1 MKIQKSY
8 IIVGLI
14 IAFAL
19 FFELAAHADESNL
32 NTTMT
37 FSEPIQVPGQVL
49 PAGTYVFRLADPGGS
64 QNVVQI
70 FNSDRTVLY
79 ATLETVT
86 AERQQPTGD
95 TAVTLA
101 KQGPG
106 KPDALLKWFYP
117 GRNTGNEFVYSKQNE
132 KALAQDTQLTIVT
145 NQHTGPNSEAFG
157 AGN

>member
-117 GRNTGNEFVYSKQNE
+117 GRNTGNEFVYSEQEE

>member
-1 MKIQKSY
+1 MKIQKGY
-8 IIVGLI
+8 VIVGLI

-19 FFELAAHADESNL
+19 FFELAAHADESDL
-32 NTTMT
+32 NTKIT
-37 FSEPIQVPGQVL
+37 FSEPIQIPGQVL
-49 PAGTYVFRLADPGGS
+49 PAGTYVFRLADPDGT
-64 QNVVQI
+64 QNIVQV

-79 ATLETVT
+79 ATLETET
-86 AERQQPTGD
+86 AEREQTTDD

-117 GRNTGNEFVYSKQNE
+117 GHQTGNEFVYSKQE
-132 KALAQDTQLTIVT
+132 RKALAQDTQQTIVA
-145 NQHTGPNSEAFG
+145 NQHTQPSSENSG

>member
-1 MKIQKSY
+1 MKIRTSY
-8 IIVGLI
+8 IIFGLI

-37 FSEPIQVPGQVL
+37 FSQPIQLPGQVL
-49 PAGTYVFRLADPGGS
+49 PAGTYVFQLADPNS
-64 QNVVQI
+64 TRNIVQI
-70 FNSDRTVLY
+70 FNSDRILV
-79 ATLETVT
+79 ATLDTITVQ
-86 AERQQPTGD
+86 RPQPTDD

-106 KPDALLKWFYP
+106 KPDALMKWFYP
-117 GRNTGNEFVYSKQNE
+117 GRETGNEFVYSKQEE
-132 KALAQDTQLTIVT
+132 KSLAQDTQQTIVT
-145 NQHTGPNSEAFG
+145 NKHTVPNSEISG

>member
-86 AERQQPTGD
+86 AERQHPTGD

>member
-49 PAGTYVFRLADPGGS
+49 PAVTYVFRLAHPHS
-64 QNVVQI
+64 TQNVVHI
-70 FNSDRTVLY
+70 FNSDLTVVY
-79 ATLETVT
+79 ATLGTVT
-86 AERQQPTGD
+86 AERQQPTD
-95 TAVTLA
+95 HTALTLA
-101 KQGPG
+101 N
-106 KPDALLKWFYP
+106 L
-117 GRNTGNEFVYSKQNE
+117 
-132 KALAQDTQLTIVT
+132 
-145 NQHTGPNSEAFG
+145 
-157 AGN
+157 